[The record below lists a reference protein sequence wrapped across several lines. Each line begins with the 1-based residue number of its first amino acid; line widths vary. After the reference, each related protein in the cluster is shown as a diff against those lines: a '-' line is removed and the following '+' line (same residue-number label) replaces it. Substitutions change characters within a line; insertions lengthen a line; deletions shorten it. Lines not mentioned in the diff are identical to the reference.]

1 MLPSPPHQPVLLE
14 EAVSYLVTDPDGIY
28 LDGTIGFGGHAEA
41 LLSKLSKK
49 GQLIG
54 IDLDPYALDYTQ
66 KRLSA
71 HFTSYSLHH
80 GNFREYPILLQKE
93 GVSTLTGILI
103 DLGTSSCQIDS
114 VHRGFSFQQDAPLD
128 MRFNSQ
134 SGMTAGDF
142 LNSSTE
148 ENISDVIKKYGEERR
163 HRKIAGKISRMVK
176 GGKMNTTFDLKEAVS
191 GSVHPRHVTKSLAR
205 VFQAIRIHINHELDS
220 LKSALQ
226 SSLGWVK
233 AGGRIAIISF
243 HSLEDRIV
251 KQFFKEAALTCV
263 CPKEFPVCVC
273 DTTPELKILTS
284 RGIKASAEEVKHN
297 SRSRSAKLRVAE
309 RI

>member
-1 MLPSPPHQPVLLE
+1 MLPPSPHQPVLLE
-14 EAVSYLVTDPDGIY
+14 ESLHYLLTDPNGFY
-28 LDGTIGFGGHAEA
+28 LDGTVGFGGHAEA
-41 LLSKLSKK
+41 LLSKLSEK

-93 GVSTLTGILI
+93 GVSKLTGILI

-114 VHRGFSFQQDAPLD
+114 GHRGFSFQQDAPLD
-128 MRFNSQ
+128 MRLNPQ
-134 SGMTAGDF
+134 KGMSAEEF
-142 LNSSTE
+142 LNTASQE
-148 ENISDVIKKYGEERR
+148 ELSAIIKDYGEERHHR
-163 HRKIAGKISRMVK
+163 RIARKIALMGKS
-176 GGKMNTTFDLKEAVS
+176 GKMTTTFHLKEAVK
-191 GSVHPRHVTKSLAR
+191 GSVHPRYVTKSLAR
-205 VFQAIRIHINHELDS
+205 VFQAVRIHINQELDS
-220 LKSALQ
+220 LKEALHA
-226 SSLGWVK
+226 SLDWLNI
-233 AGGRIAIISF
+233 GGRIVIISF

-251 KQFFKEAALTCV
+251 KQFFKEAAVTCS

-273 DTTPELKILTS
+273 DTMPDLKILTS
-284 RGIKASAEEVKHN
+284 RGIKPSADEIQQN